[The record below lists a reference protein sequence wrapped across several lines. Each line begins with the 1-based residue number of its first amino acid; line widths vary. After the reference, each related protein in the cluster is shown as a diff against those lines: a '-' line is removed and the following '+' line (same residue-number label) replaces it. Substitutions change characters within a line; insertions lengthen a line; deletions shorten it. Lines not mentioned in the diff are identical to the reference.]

1 MEWIGGGL
9 VFGIFVLIAVLG
21 WMSGKSRQIARDA
34 EDFADRTHQRLNGF
48 MSVWGPDKQ
57 AMHARDFNDLK
68 HKVNHE
74 VFGIGRSGE
83 YPDMGLRDWC
93 REWRGR
99 LRNDVARLRNDA
111 AIAEHRFAAI
121 ESLPEIQ
128 KAFRAHAI
136 RQQRENEKAA
146 RAIAKRAKRV
156 RG

>member
-99 LRNDVARLRNDA
+99 LRRDVAELRARVQDL
-111 AIAEHRFAAI
+111 
-121 ESLPEIQ
+121 ESLPEVQ
-128 KAFRAHAI
+128 KAVRARAV

-146 RAIAKRAKRV
+146 KAIAKRAKRV